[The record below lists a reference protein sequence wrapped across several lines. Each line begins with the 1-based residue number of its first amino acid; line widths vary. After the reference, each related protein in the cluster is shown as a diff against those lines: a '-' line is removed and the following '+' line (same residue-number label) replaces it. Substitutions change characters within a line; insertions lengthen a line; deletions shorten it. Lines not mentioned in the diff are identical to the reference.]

1 MGTSFKINFSRC
13 EQSCEQLPAVEDK
26 LKSSSSQLTAI
37 IQNLNQAM
45 SYRFI
50 QQHLKQVQ
58 DKLNHSAQFSCSMH
72 TALAAAIE
80 TCKATEQR
88 LLTNFQDLPQSGPA
102 QSQSMSGK
110 YLDDGSFLDWIRSF
124 FGWGEP
130 FTEDE
135 IDSIVFDDDGSY
147 GADQGS
153 PKDVWGPWSN
163 KKELYDTV
171 KEYYPDMSD
180 KEIQNYL
187 KKLNNEGCGYVA
199 VINTIF
205 AAYEGREEEFKQAFG
220 FDMYEKGDLNY
231 NRLLVDF
238 YAATDNHNLVDG
250 ADVINPHE
258 DENATTGRGMT
269 MNDQKYRA
277 QLYLNDHGIP
287 VEIQTNAHVTIENFD
302 TISKDHYVSIS
313 FFNGNLQN
321 EDGSV
326 AQYIDGGHSMV
337 ITGTTSD
344 GRFIVS
350 SWGEKYYIDPNE
362 NVNGQ
367 TTFSFVTYEY
377 Q

>member
-1 MGTSFKINFSRC
+1 
-13 EQSCEQLPAVEDK
+13 
-26 LKSSSSQLTAI
+26 
-37 IQNLNQAM
+37 
-45 SYRFI
+45 
-50 QQHLKQVQ
+50 
-58 DKLNHSAQFSCSMH
+58 
-72 TALAAAIE
+72 
-80 TCKATEQR
+80 
-88 LLTNFQDLPQSGPA
+88 
-102 QSQSMSGK
+102 
-110 YLDDGSFLDWIRSF
+110 
-124 FGWGEP
+124 
-130 FTEDE
+130 
-135 IDSIVFDDDGSY
+135 
-147 GADQGS
+147 
-153 PKDVWGPWSN
+153 
-163 KKELYDTV
+163 
-171 KEYYPDMSD
+171 
-180 KEIQNYL
+180 
-187 KKLNNEGCGYVA
+187 
-199 VINTIF
+199 
-205 AAYEGREEEFKQAFG
+205 
-220 FDMYEKGDLNY
+220 MYEKGGDLNY

-238 YAATDNHNLVDG
+238 YASTDNHHLVDG

-302 TISKDHYVSIS
+302 IISKDQYVSIS

-367 TTFSFVTYEY
+367 TTFAFVTYAY